1 MRILDKIFRRIY
13 AYCMILS
20 HQKKYKKVTY
30 LFLKKNSNTLIVSFA
45 GFSGMGKP
53 PRYNYIDSLK
63 EMQANRLYILDNHG
77 YDKAGSYYLGEQGDW
92 YLKDQIIELV
102 SQIKREYNIEKSAFL
117 GSSKGGWQQSIM
129 ESSARRIL
137 SLAGPP
143 SIIWEPISARMA

>member
-30 LFLKKNSNTLIVSFA
+30 LFLKKNSDTLIVSFA

-63 EMQANRLYILDNHG
+63 EMQASRLYILDNHG

-102 SQIKREYNIEKSAFL
+102 SQIKREYNIEKSVFL

-143 SIIWEPISARMA
+143 SIIWEPIS